1 MAKPEPYQFSDFYG
15 YDQDCATLTAY
26 SSSTGQSFSQICT
39 FNGAVN
45 YPANQ
50 TYYHDGSGSLPVA
63 GDTCY
68 SNSAGTTTL
77 STGYYYLSGSGNGNR
92 VYIQIGSGGVVTFG
106 GQQTC

>member
-1 MAKPEPYQFSDFYG
+1 MAQVEPYQFSDFYG
-15 YDQDCATLTAY
+15 YDQDCSTLTAY

-50 TYYHDGSGSLPVA
+50 TYYHNGSGSLPTT

-77 STGYYYLSGSGNGNR
+77 SAGYYYLSGSGNGNR
-92 VYIQIGSGGVVTFG
+92 QYIELNSSGVVQVGGV
-106 GQQTC
+106 QTC